1 MVVVV
6 DVVVC
11 EMVALGV
18 GVTVGFGEVVG
29 ADVVVDIVD
38 VAGVVVS
45 TCVGLDT
52 GGTVVVVV
60 VVGVVALSE
69 VDAVPDVVATAGDE
83 GVVATA
89 LELSSL
95 RCLLRSFDSETVRVF
110 SVAGETIG
118 CGVLFVLLFLTWI
131 SVTLSVSDLRL
142 TIGVSTVT
150 SNASDAFDRVTC
162 LVVFRV
168 PS

>member
-52 GGTVVVVV
+52 GGTV